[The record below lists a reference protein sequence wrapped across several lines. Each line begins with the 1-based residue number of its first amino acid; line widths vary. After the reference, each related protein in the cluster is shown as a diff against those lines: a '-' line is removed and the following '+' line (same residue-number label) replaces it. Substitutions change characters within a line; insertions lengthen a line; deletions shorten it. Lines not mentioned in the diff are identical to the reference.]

1 MKTKQFKE
9 DILKLNFDRT
19 SSESSTLHNIKSCR
33 LRFAS
38 AGFTL
43 IELLV
48 VIAII
53 AILAALLLPALAKAK
68 EKARSISCISNL
80 RQWGVYWNIYT
91 MDYNGHFSTGTDP
104 EANGAARG
112 EWFMVLKSYWSQKP
126 QVVSCPSAVNP
137 WTGKSITNPGT
148 NSYGDVSHTYQ
159 QVDNTP
165 SSYGLNLWVY
175 NIPGASLQ
183 GRVAANHWRS
193 INVPGN
199 ASNIPLQLDSRWR
212 GGGPTYDETIQ
223 AYQASNT
230 PDDYTDT
237 SGNGETSGFASFEME
252 HFVFPR
258 HENHGNG
265 VFLDGSAHI
274 IRLRDYWSLQW
285 HRNWDVNYWQTIPS
299 LFPSWIN

>member
-1 MKTKQFKE
+1 MKTKQVNE
-9 DILKLNFDRT
+9 DVLKLNFVRSGLDAGVFRR
-19 SSESSTLHNIKSCR
+19 NKPR
-33 LRFAS
+33 MLRS
-38 AGFTL
+38 AFDGFTL

-53 AILAALLLPALAKAK
+53 AILASLLLPALAKAK

-104 EANGAARG
+104 AANGAARG

-193 INVPGN
+193 INVPGMPRIFR
-199 ASNIPLQLDSRWR
+199 SSLIPDGVVAARLMMKPFKLIRLQIFPMTTRIPVATVKRLDLRLSRWSILSFQ
-212 GGGPTYDETIQ
+212 GMKITPTAFFWMVPLT
-223 AYQASNT
+223 
-230 PDDYTDT
+230 
-237 SGNGETSGFASFEME
+237 
-252 HFVFPR
+252 
-258 HENHGNG
+258 
-265 VFLDGSAHI
+265 
-274 IRLRDYWSLQW
+274 
-285 HRNWDVNYWQTIPS
+285 
-299 LFPSWIN
+299 